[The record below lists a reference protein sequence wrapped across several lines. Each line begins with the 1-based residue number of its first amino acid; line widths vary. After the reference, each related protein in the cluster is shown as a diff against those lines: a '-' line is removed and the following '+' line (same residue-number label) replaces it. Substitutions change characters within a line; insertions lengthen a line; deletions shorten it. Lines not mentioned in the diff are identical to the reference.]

1 MPISLAPMLGAAAGS
16 TGGTV
21 GSGDF
26 LNNFMSTRFG
36 GVPSRD
42 ASNAAEL
49 EAARQAGNKL
59 GLFPDAL
66 IPLKPATFFNIS
78 FSCFR
83 VLFASFLE
91 LIPNPC
97 RFISIGFANIK
108 SHPLI

>member
-66 IPLKPATFFNIS
+66 IPLNQG
-78 FSCFR
+78 
-83 VLFASFLE
+83 LFE
-91 LIPNPC
+91 PIPYGKGLQKN
-97 RFISIGFANIK
+97 FDQLSGIGRKLF
-108 SHPLI
+108 